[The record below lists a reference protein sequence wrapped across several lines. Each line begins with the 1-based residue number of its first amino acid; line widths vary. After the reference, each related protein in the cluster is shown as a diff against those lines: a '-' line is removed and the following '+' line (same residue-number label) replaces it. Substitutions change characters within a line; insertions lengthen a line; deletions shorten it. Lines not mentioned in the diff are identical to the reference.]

1 MLSSHLKKEKASNV
15 FLDNGKI
22 DYNDFL
28 FFLLEIVVKEVLNK
42 TGIYHFYKGYT
53 LEGGNLVSGV
63 YLKKRG
69 SFLRHLRNDRP
80 RHRN

>member
-1 MLSSHLKKEKASNV
+1 MLSSQLKKEKASNV

-53 LEGGNLVSGV
+53 LEGRNLFSGV
-63 YLKKRG
+63 Y
-69 SFLRHLRNDRP
+69 
-80 RHRN
+80 